1 MSEINYAQMS
11 DKELRKYFLE
21 HKNEQ
26 STLQAYLQRRNQQ
39 PKQVITKVGDPD
51 FDLKIEQAIKSKKSY
66 PINWRRV
73 NINYSMVIYPCEEGG
88 FVAEIPALKGCLAQ
102 GETLEDTLHE
112 LMIVRELWL
121 ETAQKSGKK
130 LPDLEDAIAKVKTLS

>member
-1 MSEINYAQMS
+1 MS

-39 PKQVITKVGDPD
+39 PKQVITKVGD

-66 PINWRRV
+66 PIN
-73 NINYSMVIYPCEEGG
+73 
-88 FVAEIPALKGCLAQ
+88 
-102 GETLEDTLHE
+102 
-112 LMIVRELWL
+112 
-121 ETAQKSGKK
+121 
-130 LPDLEDAIAKVKTLS
+130 

>member
-26 STLQAYLQRRNQQ
+26 STLQAYFQRRNQQ

-66 PINWRRV
+66 PIN
-73 NINYSMVIYPCEEGG
+73 
-88 FVAEIPALKGCLAQ
+88 
-102 GETLEDTLHE
+102 
-112 LMIVRELWL
+112 
-121 ETAQKSGKK
+121 
-130 LPDLEDAIAKVKTLS
+130 

>member
-51 FDLKIEQAIKSKKSY
+51 FD
-66 PINWRRV
+66 
-73 NINYSMVIYPCEEGG
+73 
-88 FVAEIPALKGCLAQ
+88 
-102 GETLEDTLHE
+102 
-112 LMIVRELWL
+112 
-121 ETAQKSGKK
+121 
-130 LPDLEDAIAKVKTLS
+130 